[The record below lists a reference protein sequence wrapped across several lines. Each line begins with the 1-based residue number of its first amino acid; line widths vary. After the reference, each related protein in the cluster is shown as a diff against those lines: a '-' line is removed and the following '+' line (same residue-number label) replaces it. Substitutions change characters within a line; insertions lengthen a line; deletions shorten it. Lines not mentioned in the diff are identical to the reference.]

1 MTMDKVAAEKAIKRF
16 FAKHSV
22 CMKATLTHSTG
33 GKVYELFCLA
43 KTLEW
48 LRSTYR
54 VHIRLANGTT
64 VNFKASPGNIDR
76 SRSYFVISKGHQ
88 QLELHTDIQIKTL
101 GASMIGGR
109 CDRSGYHEIDLV
121 LIDPSVPD
129 VSMPQH
135 DQVLLGV
142 ECKSHAKFEKGILKQ
157 VLGIRR
163 ELSLLSQPTVSNL
176 EGLFGPVMH
185 PRHASPM
192 VNASPASLYWVA
204 YVDPKGDDYKIS
216 PSSFSIEFKHWQP

>member
-1 MTMDKVAAEKAIKRF
+1 MKMDKAAAEKAITGY
-16 FAKHSV
+16 FAKHSA
-22 CMKATLTHSTG
+22 CMKATLTKSTG
-33 GKVYELFCLA
+33 GKIYELFCLA

-54 VHIRLANGTT
+54 VSIRLVNGTT

-76 SRSYFVISKGHQ
+76 SRSYFVISKGPKY
-88 QLELHTDIQIKTL
+88 LELHTDIQVETL
-101 GASMIGGR
+101 GASMIGGL

-129 VSMPQH
+129 VGMPRH

-176 EGLFGPVMH
+176 EDFFGPVMH
-185 PRHASPM
+185 FGDSSPI
-192 VNASPASLYWVA
+192 VNANPASLYWVA
-204 YVDPKGDDYKIS
+204 YVDPKGNDYKIS
-216 PSSFSIEFKHWQP
+216 PSSFSIEFKHWEP

>member
-1 MTMDKVAAEKAIKRF
+1 MTMDKAAAEKAITGY
-16 FAKHSV
+16 FAKHSA
-22 CMKATLTHSTG
+22 CMKATLTKSTG
-33 GKVYELFCLA
+33 GKIYELFCLA

-48 LRSTYR
+48 LRSTYG
-54 VHIRLANGTT
+54 VSIRLVNGTI

-76 SRSYFVISKGHQ
+76 SRSYFVISKDGRH
-88 QLELHTDIQIKTL
+88 LELHTDIQVRTL
-101 GASMIGGR
+101 GASMIGGW
-109 CDRSGYHEIDLV
+109 CDKSGYHEIDLV

-163 ELSLLSQPTVSNL
+163 ELSLLSQPTVSKL
-176 EGLFGPVMH
+176 EHSFGPVMH
-185 PRHASPM
+185 SGHGSPM
-192 VNASPASLYWVA
+192 VNANPASLYWVT